1 MLGAD
6 FIGIHCAR
14 CKSQL
19 TIPAHYE
26 GRAWYHARCWQ
37 EGEHQLA
44 AATKISDAVR
54 RMYELFPPLVPS
66 PKHGSLTPP

>member
-6 FIGIHCAR
+6 FTGIHCAR
-14 CKSQL
+14 CKRQL

-26 GRAWYHARCWQ
+26 GGAWYHTHCWQ

-54 RMYELFPPLVPS
+54 RMYDLFPPLGP
-66 PKHGSLTPP
+66 PPQHDSLPPP